1 MAKQDFL
8 EFLTGNPARARILR
22 TLVLN
27 PNDSF
32 SEEALAK
39 RAKASVSVVA
49 REVKSLDAQGVIK
62 GTKHTVMIPAKPA
75 TNSKIKKG
83 KAVKSAKPT
92 RKTETMWR
100 ASAEFRFARPLSAFV
115 HEVAP
120 VKYDDIVEG
129 LKRSGKLAAVIL
141 SGTFMGD
148 PSRPAD
154 LLVAADMIDDRRLE
168 SAVKRLEP
176 AYGREIR
183 YASFSTHEFQYRMTV
198 QDRLLRDTLEY
209 PHLVLFDRTRLLS

>member
-1 MAKQDFL
+1 MAKHDFL
-8 EFLTGNPARARILR
+8 EFLTGNPVRARILR

-27 PNDSF
+27 PNEQFAPD
-32 SEEALAK
+32 ALAK
-39 RAKASVSVVA
+39 RAKTGPATLA
-49 REVKSLDAQGVIK
+49 RELKNLEAIGVVRGVKHQVPQMQKA
-62 GTKHTVMIPAKPA
+62 PAKGAKKKAKKPA
-75 TNSKIKKG
+75 RKIEVVWQ
-83 KAVKSAKPT
+83 ANP
-92 RKTETMWR
+92 
-100 ASAEFRFARPLSAFV
+100 EFRFARALSVFV

-120 VKYDDIVEG
+120 VRYDDIVDG
-129 LKRSGKLAAVIL
+129 LKRSGKLSTVIL

-154 LLVAADMIDDRRLE
+154 LIIAADVLDDRRLE
-168 SAVKRLEP
+168 TAVRRLEP

>member
-1 MAKQDFL
+1 MKKHDFL
-8 EFLTGNPARARILR
+8 EVLMGSPVRSRLLR
-22 TLVLN
+22 TFVLN
-27 PNDSF
+27 AHEVF
-32 SEEALAK
+32 SQETLAK
-39 RAKASVSVVA
+39 RAKATSSAVA
-49 REVKSLDAQGVIK
+49 RELASLQAAGVIK
-62 GTKHTVMIPAKPA
+62 GTKHLVPVLAK
-75 TNSKIKKG
+75 SKTGKKG
-83 KAVKSAKPT
+83 AK
-92 RKTETMWR
+92 KMEKK
-100 ASAEFRFARPLSAFV
+100 AEFMWQSNPEFRYARALSVFV

-120 VKYDDIVEG
+120 VRYDDIVEG
-129 LKRSGKLAAVIL
+129 LKRSGKLSTVIL

-154 LLVAADMIDDRRLE
+154 LLVAADVLDERRLE
-168 SAVKRLEP
+168 TAVKRLEP

>member
-1 MAKQDFL
+1 MKKHDFL
-8 EFLTGNPARARILR
+8 EFLTDNPVRARVLR

-32 SEEALAK
+32 SEESLAK
-39 RAKASVSVVA
+39 RAKTSTSTVA
-49 REVKSLDAQGVIK
+49 REVKALAAQGIIT
-62 GTKHTVMIPAKPA
+62 GAKHMVMTPAKPGKA
-75 TNSKIKKG
+75 KKG
-83 KAVKSAKPT
+83 KAAKPRKPT
-92 RKTETMWR
+92 RKVEMVWR
-100 ASAEFRFARPLSAFV
+100 ANAEFQFARPLSTFV

-154 LLVAADMIDDRRLE
+154 LLVAADTIDDRRLE

>member
-8 EFLTGNPARARILR
+8 EFLTDNPARARILR

-32 SEEALAK
+32 SEESLAK
-39 RAKASVSVVA
+39 RAKTSASAVV
-49 REVKSLDAQGVIK
+49 REVKALASHGIIK
-62 GTKHTVMIPAKPA
+62 GTKHTVVVPAKPSVQGKA
-75 TNSKIKKG
+75 KKG
-83 KAVKSAKPT
+83 RAAKPGKST

-148 PSRPAD
+148 PTRPAD